1 MPEATRELIL
11 WLIPGAPLAAF
22 VVTAA
27 LGPKLLRERSHWPC
41 WGALAI
47 STVCSLVLL
56 LAMLPPGFHG
66 HDAPSVVATGYQWME
81 VGGIDVRVD
90 LRADAMS
97 ALMLAMVT
105 FVSMLVAVFAA
116 GYMHDDPG
124 YARFF
129 AFISLF
135 VFSMCMLVLAG
146 NFLLLFVFWEG
157 VGLCSYLLIG
167 FWYRRPSAA
176 AAATKAFVVNR
187 IGDFGLL
194 LAIFLIWTTFGSLD
208 FADTLWQPERL
219 AAVAPE
225 RITLICLLLFLGA
238 MGKSAQFPLHVW
250 LPDAME
256 GPTPVSALIHAATMV
271 TAGVYLVARCT
282 PLFMLAPTAQMV
294 VAGIGA
300 ATALIAALTA
310 LTQTDLKRVLAYS
323 TVSQL
328 GYTFMALG
336 AGAAGVTVAT
346 FAATAAMFHLFT
358 HAFFKA
364 LLFLAAGSVM
374 HSMGD
379 VIDMRR
385 FGGLR
390 RVLPITHWTF
400 LCGAAAVSG
409 VPLLAGFWSKDEILA
424 VLSDAS
430 RHPAHGAF
438 FAGILLV
445 ATVTALLTA
454 FYTFRAY
461 FLTFWGTE
469 RFPEEAGHHPHES
482 PPVMAWPLRILA
494 LFSLFI
500 GLAIGP
506 THWFAG
512 YLHHASGLPES
523 ATHHMHFGLMAMS
536 GAVALAGIVL
546 AWLVYVRFPSLP
558 ARLATGLKPLYQLSF
573 HKFFFDELY
582 VAILVA
588 PLRGI
593 AWLSDLVDRLVIDR
607 LVEAVGSIPRRLSS
621 VPLLMHNGL
630 ISSYA
635 LVMWTGVVICVVIAM
650 GWLQ

>member
-1 MPEATRELIL
+1 
-11 WLIPGAPLAAF
+11 
-22 VVTAA
+22 
-27 LGPKLLRERSHWPC
+27 
-41 WGALAI
+41 
-47 STVCSLVLL
+47 
-56 LAMLPPGFHG
+56 
-66 HDAPSVVATGYQWME
+66 
-81 VGGIDVRVD
+81 
-90 LRADAMS
+90 
-97 ALMLAMVT
+97 
-105 FVSMLVAVFAA
+105 
-116 GYMHDDPG
+116 
-124 YARFF
+124 
-129 AFISLF
+129 
-135 VFSMCMLVLAG
+135 
-146 NFLLLFVFWEG
+146 
-157 VGLCSYLLIG
+157 
-167 FWYRRPSAA
+167 
-176 AAATKAFVVNR
+176 
-187 IGDFGLL
+187 
-194 LAIFLIWTTFGSLD
+194 
-208 FADTLWQPERL
+208 
-219 AAVAPE
+219 
-225 RITLICLLLFLGA
+225 
-238 MGKSAQFPLHVW
+238 
-250 LPDAME
+250 
-256 GPTPVSALIHAATMV
+256 
-271 TAGVYLVARCT
+271 
-282 PLFMLAPTAQMV
+282 
-294 VAGIGA
+294 
-300 ATALIAALTA
+300 
-310 LTQTDLKRVLAYS
+310 
-323 TVSQL
+323 
-328 GYTFMALG
+328 
-336 AGAAGVTVAT
+336 
-346 FAATAAMFHLFT
+346 MFHLFT